1 MHLNRMLSGYTN
13 ATTRIHLDRMLSG
26 YTNATT
32 KISDQLAHTTS
43 TNTTTHARRRR
54 VELERRIRG
63 GRRRKQRQKNVFATS
78 TAFSPLRMLRR
89 HWSSFFCPEENTE
102 VHLLQMKW
110 WHKCICRE
118 TPTIWL
124 TNLSLY
130 WQYFDCPSSH
140 RLSSRWHRA
149 KLMTTLSWPINQLKS
164 LTLLEKWTIQLY

>member
-1 MHLNRMLSGYTN
+1 
-13 ATTRIHLDRMLSG
+13 MLSG

-89 HWSSFFCPEENTE
+89 H
-102 VHLLQMKW
+102 
-110 WHKCICRE
+110 
-118 TPTIWL
+118 
-124 TNLSLY
+124 
-130 WQYFDCPSSH
+130 
-140 RLSSRWHRA
+140 
-149 KLMTTLSWPINQLKS
+149 
-164 LTLLEKWTIQLY
+164 